1 MMLFGPLSEIK
12 LSVKVKLATPLE
24 FAPMLPRSPIWRSW
38 PMGPPWRVCEETRH
52 GDIINRSA
60 SAYCCK
66 LERKF
71 QNKAT

>member
-1 MMLFGPLSEIK
+1 MLL
-12 LSVKVKLATPLE
+12 
-24 FAPMLPRSPIWRSW
+24 RSPIWRSR
-38 PMGPPWRVCEETRH
+38 PMEPPWRVCEETRH

-66 LERKF
+66 LEQKF